1 MHANGSGGGDSR
13 YIVPALS
20 RGLALLE
27 AFSAERPTL
36 TLSELSKAVGLS
48 RSSTYRLVY
57 TLEDMGFLL
66 RDKGNKAY
74 RLGARILGLGFG
86 YLASQELIELARPH
100 LEALRDRTNCSA
112 HLGVVEGT
120 ELIYVVRVPDRKALT
135 SHIRVGSRLA
145 AHATSMGRAILS
157 HLPESEVRNRYA
169 GARLEAYTAHTAT
182 DLDSLLALL
191 AADRARGYIIS
202 RSASEE
208 GIASVA
214 APVRDAD
221 GAVIAAINIST
232 PEATLKGDELETTLK
247 DAVLETAETISHWL
261 GYRRAR
267 APVAVEARETV

>member
-1 MHANGSGGGDSR
+1 MIRGTDSADSR

-27 AFSAERPTL
+27 AFSAERPSL

-66 RDKGNKAY
+66 RDKGNKTY
-74 RLGARILGLGFG
+74 RLGTRILGLGFA

-157 HLPESEVRNRYA
+157 HLPESELRHRFS
-169 GARLEAYTAHTAT
+169 GAQLEAYTAHTAT
-182 DLDSLLALL
+182 DLDSLLELL

-202 RSASEE
+202 RSAYEE

-214 APVRDAD
+214 APVRDAN
-221 GAVIAAINIST
+221 GVVIAAINIST
-232 PEATLKGDELETTLK
+232 PESTLKGDELETTLK

-261 GYRRAR
+261 GYRRGR
-267 APVAVEARETV
+267 APVIADIRETA

>member
-1 MHANGSGGGDSR
+1 MIRTNGDADSR

-27 AFSAERPTL
+27 AFSAERPSL

-66 RDKGNKAY
+66 RDKGNKSY
-74 RLGARILGLGFG
+74 RLGTRILGLGFA
-86 YLASQELIELARPH
+86 YLASQELVELARPH

-120 ELIYVVRVPDRKALT
+120 ELIYVVRAPDRKALT

-157 HLPESEVRNRYA
+157 HLPEAEIRRRFA
-169 GARLEAYTAHTAT
+169 GASLESYTAHTAT
-182 DLDSLLALL
+182 DVDSLIALL
-191 AADRARGYIIS
+191 AADRARGYILS
-202 RSASEE
+202 RSAYEE

-221 GAVIAAINIST
+221 GDVVAAINIST

-261 GYRRAR
+261 GYRRGR
-267 APVAVEARETV
+267 APAAAEARETV

>member
-1 MHANGSGGGDSR
+1 MTRANGESDSR

-27 AFSAERPTL
+27 AFSAERPSL

-74 RLGARILGLGFG
+74 RLGTRILGLGFA
-86 YLASQELIELARPH
+86 YLASQELVELARPH

-120 ELIYVVRVPDRKALT
+120 ELVYVLRVPDRKALT

-145 AHATSMGRAILS
+145 THATSMGRAILS
-157 HLPESEVRNRYA
+157 HMSESEVRRRFA
-169 GARLEAYTAHTAT
+169 GMPLEAYTSHTAT
-182 DLDSLLALL
+182 DLESLIRLL
-191 AADRARGYIIS
+191 AADRARGYILS
-202 RSASEE
+202 RSAYEE

-221 GAVIAAINIST
+221 GNVIAAINIST

-247 DAVLETAETISHWL
+247 DAVLETAETISHWM
-261 GYRRAR
+261 GYRRGR
-267 APVAVEARETV
+267 APVAAEARETV

>member
-1 MHANGSGGGDSR
+1 MTHPNGESDSR

-27 AFSAERPTL
+27 AFSAERPSL
-36 TLSELSKAVGLS
+36 TLSELSKTVGLS

-66 RDKGNKAY
+66 REKGNKAY
-74 RLGARILGLGFG
+74 RLGTRILGLGFA
-86 YLASQELIELARPH
+86 YLASQELVELARPH

-120 ELIYVVRVPDRKALT
+120 ELVYVVRMPDRKALT

-157 HLPESEVRNRYA
+157 QLSEAEIRRRYA
-169 GARLEAYTAHTAT
+169 GVRLEAYTAHTAT
-182 DLDSLLALL
+182 DLESLIELL

-202 RSASEE
+202 RSAYEE

-221 GAVIAAINIST
+221 GNVIAAINIST

-261 GYRRAR
+261 GYRRGR
-267 APVAVEARETV
+267 APVAAEARETA

>member
-1 MHANGSGGGDSR
+1 MTHPNGESDSR

-27 AFSAERPTL
+27 AFSAERPSL

-66 RDKGNKAY
+66 REKGNKAY
-74 RLGARILGLGFG
+74 RLGTRILGLGFA
-86 YLASQELIELARPH
+86 YLASQELVELARPH

-120 ELIYVVRVPDRKALT
+120 ELVYVVRMPDRKALT

-157 HLPESEVRNRYA
+157 QLSEAEIRRRYA
-169 GARLEAYTAHTAT
+169 GVRLEAYTAHTAT
-182 DLDSLLALL
+182 DLESLIELL

-202 RSASEE
+202 RSAYEE

-221 GAVIAAINIST
+221 GNVIAAINIST

-261 GYRRAR
+261 GYRRGR
-267 APVAVEARETV
+267 APVAAEARETA

>member
-1 MHANGSGGGDSR
+1 MTTTNGAADSR

-27 AFSAERPTL
+27 AFSAERPSL

-66 RDKGNKAY
+66 RDKGSKSY
-74 RLGARILGLGFG
+74 RLGTRILGLGFA
-86 YLASQELIELARPH
+86 YLASQELVELARPH

-157 HLPESEVRNRYA
+157 HLPESEIRRRFA
-169 GARLEAYTAHTAT
+169 GVPLQAFTSHTAT
-182 DLDSLLALL
+182 DVESLIALL
-191 AADRARGYIIS
+191 EADRARGYILS
-202 RSASEE
+202 RSAFAE

-221 GAVIAAINIST
+221 GEVVAAINIST

-247 DAVLETAETISHWL
+247 DAVLDTARTISHWL
-261 GYRRAR
+261 GYRGGR
-267 APVAVEARETV
+267 VAATAGIRETV

>member
-1 MHANGSGGGDSR
+1 GGGGMTRTNGEVDSR

-27 AFSAERPTL
+27 TFSAERPSL

-48 RSSTYRLVY
+48 RPSTYRLVY
-57 TLEDMGFLL
+57 TLEEMGFLL
-66 RDKGNKAY
+66 RDKSNKAY
-74 RLGARILGLGFG
+74 RLGTRILGLGFA
-86 YLASQELIELARPH
+86 YLASLELVELARPH

-120 ELIYVVRVPDRKALT
+120 ELVYVVRVPDHKALT

-157 HLPESEVRNRYA
+157 HMPEAEVRRRFA
-169 GARLEAYTAHTAT
+169 SAPLEAYTPHTAT
-182 DLDSLLALL
+182 DLDSLIALL
-191 AADRARGYIIS
+191 AADRARGYILS
-202 RSASEE
+202 RSAYEE

-221 GAVIAAINIST
+221 GEVIAAINIST
-232 PEATLKGDELETTLK
+232 PEATLKGDELETMLK
-247 DAVLETAETISHWL
+247 DAVLEA
-261 GYRRAR
+261 
-267 APVAVEARETV
+267 